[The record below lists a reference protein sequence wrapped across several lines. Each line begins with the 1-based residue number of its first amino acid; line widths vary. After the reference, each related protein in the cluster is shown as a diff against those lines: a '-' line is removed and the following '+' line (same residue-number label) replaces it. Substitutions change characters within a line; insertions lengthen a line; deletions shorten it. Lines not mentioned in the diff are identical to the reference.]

1 MNKKTTPRQT
11 LKQQRRVR
19 PRPSSTCKTR
29 RLTLKG
35 TPNALRECF
44 TKRLSLYKSCKEWNL
59 VGNARPFF
67 FLTWTCLFLILFQK
81 TEVKRLSITM
91 GPWPYA
97 RHSQPLLVNYKL
109 QRLSP
114 INAGKSHGITPPNG
128 STVPSGLQAC
138 WSHWLGK
145 NSALM
150 GTAKNG
156 QTSTSRYTYC
166 SYCRY
171 TIAIDGWKN

>member
-1 MNKKTTPRQT
+1 MRWSRIYEQENNTTSNSETTKAGATSTFFHMQDKTTDFEGHSQCFEGMLYEKALTVQELQRVKFGWECPPR
-11 LKQQRRVR
+11 
-19 PRPSSTCKTR
+19 
-29 RLTLKG
+29 
-35 TPNALRECF
+35 
-44 TKRLSLYKSCKEWNL
+44 
-59 VGNARPFF
+59 FF

-128 STVPSGLQAC
+128 STVPNGLQAC

-145 NSALM
+145 KLCP
-150 GTAKNG
+150 NG
-156 QTSTSRYTYC
+156 HGEKWTNIY
-166 SYCRY
+166 
-171 TIAIDGWKN
+171 